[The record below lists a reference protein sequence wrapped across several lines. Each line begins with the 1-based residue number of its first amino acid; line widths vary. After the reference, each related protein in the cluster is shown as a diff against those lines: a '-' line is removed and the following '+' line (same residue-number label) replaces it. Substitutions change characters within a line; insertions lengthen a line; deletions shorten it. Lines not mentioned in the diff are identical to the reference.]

1 MSRQSLLLL
10 VFVVALGEGLRLH
23 SGNQPAAAYAWLAL
37 AELAVGAAVFLPVRE
52 DPAGRWAALLTPLSL
67 VALAL
72 EAWQLAASRPGWRT
86 RPGAPIHVV
95 LGLVAIAA
103 AVLAAA
109 GISGGSRLRRA
120 APVLVCAAFL
130 SAFVWFVYA
139 TPNPWIDVHMFH
151 DESFADLLAGRD
163 PYGQLRPNL
172 YPRFPFYAPEFLAEG
187 GRRVNVGFPYP
198 PLQLLLAL
206 PAHLIAGDY
215 RYGQAMALPLSAA
228 LMMLAIPGRAATA
241 AGALFLMTPSILVAV
256 EGSWTEPTV
265 VLLFSAAMF
274 CAVRAPRLLPW
285 ALGGLFAIKQY
296 TIALAPLLP
305 LLLRDEERNVR
316 GLGKLLLGALAV
328 AAAVTAPFF
337 LWNPSAFLRDLVLF
351 QVRQPFRLDSFS
363 WLALARLAGWALP
376 PWLSFAVLFALLAA
390 AAARAPRS
398 PAGFAAAAALAYC
411 GFFST
416 AKQSFT
422 NYYLYALAAGA
433 WALALAGDD
442 RPAAAAQSTH
452 TVNHGA

>member
-1 MSRQSLLLL
+1 MTRQSLLLL

-23 SGNQPAAAYAWLAL
+23 SGDQPAAAYAWLAL
-37 AELAVGAAVFLPVRE
+37 AQLAVGAAVFVPVRE
-52 DPAGRWAALLTPLSL
+52 DPAGRWAAILAPLSL
-67 VALAL
+67 AALAL
-72 EAWQLAASRPGWRT
+72 EAWELAGSRPGWRT
-86 RPGAPIHVV
+86 RPGAPIHAVIS
-95 LGLVAIAA
+95 LAAIAA
-103 AVLAAA
+103 AVLGAA
-109 GISGGSRLRRA
+109 GISGGSRLQRA
-120 APVLVCAAFL
+120 APAFICAAFL
-130 SAFVWFVYA
+130 SAFVYFVYA
-139 TPNPWIDVHMFH
+139 TPDPWIDVHMFH
-151 DESFADLLAGRD
+151 DASFADLLAGRD

-172 YPRFPFYAPEFLAEG
+172 YPHFPFYAPEILAEG
-187 GRRVNVGFPYP
+187 GSRVNVGFPYP

-228 LMMLAIPGRAATA
+228 LMMLAVPGRAATA
-241 AGALFLMTPSILVAV
+241 AGTLFLMTPSILVAV

-265 VLLFSAAMF
+265 VLLFSATMF

-285 ALGGLFAIKQY
+285 ALGGLFAVKQY
-296 TIALAPLLP
+296 TIALAPLVP
-305 LLLRDEERNVR
+305 LLLRDEERNLR
-316 GLGKLLLGALAV
+316 GLRRVLPGALAV

-337 LWNPSAFLRDLVLF
+337 LWKPGAFLRDVVLF

-363 WLALARLAGWALP
+363 WLALARLQGWPLP
-376 PWLSFAVLFALLAA
+376 QWLSFAVLGVLLAA

-398 PAGFAAAAALAYC
+398 PAGFAAAVALAYC

-416 AKQSFT
+416 AKQAFS

-433 WALALAGDD
+433 WALALAGTD
-442 RPAAAAQSTH
+442 RPAAAAQSAQ